1 MIFAP
6 EQSYQL
12 DYAAC
17 DYKEGVTG
25 FSAKLLL
32 SVRPWREK
40 LRRCFIRI
48 LSAWTYALVH
58 QTYRLP
64 KKYLIRKIYAA
75 FYVFVVSF
83 GEKCQ
88 AEKLHA

>member
-12 DYAAC
+12 DYATC

-32 SVRPWREK
+32 SVRSWREK
-40 LRRCFIRI
+40 LRANPDARASPYQKFEHSVLMRGIKLCANKEGTPEQGGI
-48 LSAWTYALVH
+48 LVGL
-58 QTYRLP
+58 
-64 KKYLIRKIYAA
+64 
-75 FYVFVVSF
+75 
-83 GEKCQ
+83 G
-88 AEKLHA
+88 

>member
-32 SVRPWREK
+32 SVRSWREK
-40 LRRCFIRI
+40 LRRCFHGFVGEC
-48 LSAWTYALVH
+48 A
-58 QTYRLP
+58 P
-64 KKYLIRKIYAA
+64 KIKE
-75 FYVFVVSF
+75 
-83 GEKCQ
+83 G
-88 AEKLHA
+88 KL

>member
-1 MIFAP
+1 MFFAP

-12 DYAAC
+12 DYAIC

-32 SVRPWREK
+32 SVRSWREK

-48 LSAWTYALVH
+48 SSWSGGGIVGV
-58 QTYRLP
+58 
-64 KKYLIRKIYAA
+64 
-75 FYVFVVSF
+75 YV
-83 GEKCQ
+83 
-88 AEKLHA
+88 ARA

>member
-1 MIFAP
+1 MLFMIFAP

-32 SVRPWREK
+32 SVRSWREK
-40 LRRCFIRI
+40 LRANPGVQECVRI
-48 LSAWTYALVH
+48 
-58 QTYRLP
+58 
-64 KKYLIRKIYAA
+64 
-75 FYVFVVSF
+75 
-83 GEKCQ
+83 
-88 AEKLHA
+88 AEKTRLVYIKRTRGGIEANCMHAGAYLRS